1 MRVETINYYD
11 KFTVKEMITN
21 AVKHDRMKRKN
32 RSRRKARELKQK
44 LAFKILC
51 LLCIIGGIAVASMVD
66 FDNGGCITVALIGLM
81 GLVVPFNME
90 ITL

>member
-1 MRVETINYYD
+1 MRMETIDYYD
-11 KFTVKEMITN
+11 EFTVREMITN
-21 AVKHDRMKRKN
+21 AVKHDRMKCKSK
-32 RSRRKARELKQK
+32 SRRKTRELKQK